1 MNRPFLHG
9 KIFRVFWLKSGIW
22 PQKFKKLRFF
32 KFTWQ
37 RAFMETPLL
46 FGIIRGS
53 NSSVLYKG
61 GRLTLHLLE
70 RKGVSMWQYQRRC
83 NLWSLSAFLSWQFCH
98 RTTKKSKIALDS
110 HTKTILLFNWDLKI
124 EPTPFYGASLL
135 LPGDVA
141 ASSGFFQFTHSSKD
155 YSVSHLEYITISFI
169 YQYGCVYI
177 KMESRSNAIWED
189 KFLMTGSSGQS

>member
-1 MNRPFLHG
+1 M
-9 KIFRVFWLKSGIW
+9 VS
-22 PQKFKKLRFF
+22 
-32 KFTWQ
+32 
-37 RAFMETPLL
+37 
-46 FGIIRGS
+46 FGILVVAILSS
-53 NSSVLYKG
+53 ND
-61 GRLTLHLLE
+61 
-70 RKGVSMWQYQRRC
+70 
-83 NLWSLSAFLSWQFCH
+83 
-98 RTTKKSKIALDS
+98 KKSKIALDS

-177 KMESRSNAIWED
+177 KMESRSNAI
-189 KFLMTGSSGQS
+189 